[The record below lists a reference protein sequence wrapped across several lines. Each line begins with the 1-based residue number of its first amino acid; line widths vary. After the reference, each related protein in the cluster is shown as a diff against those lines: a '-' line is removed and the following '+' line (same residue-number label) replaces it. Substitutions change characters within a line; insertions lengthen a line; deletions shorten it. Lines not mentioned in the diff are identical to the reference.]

1 MWRFLFMVLA
11 LGAIAAFFTNP
22 SEENAEAA
30 LGQMVVSG
38 INSQDISVDKS
49 AAGNALLIAC
59 KLRPKDCQ
67 KVLETQLSSQYN
79 DYTLFSTF
87 SAEGL
92 GMKTWCIGAFTKLT
106 CPGGINPE

>member
-11 LGAIAAFFTNP
+11 LAAIAAFFTNP
-22 SEENAEAA
+22 SEEAAEAA
-30 LGQMVVSG
+30 LGQMVVAG
-38 INSQDISVDKS
+38 VNSQDISVDKS

-67 KVLETQLSSQYN
+67 KVLSSQMNTQYD

-87 SAEGL
+87 AAEGL
-92 GMKTWCIGAFTKLT
+92 GMKAWCIGAFTKLT
-106 CPGGINPE
+106 CPGGVTPE